1 MKGGRNSALHKERK
15 EIHMAIFV
23 YMAEDN
29 IHAPIYSEHEKHIM
43 IPFKV
48 GYSKDPTRRGGQ
60 LKQAARRDNLKV
72 EINMCIKRY
81 TMEIPHDKVL
91 LVEAY
96 LLHRV
101 RLMPSAQ
108 PLTRE
113 FFMISVADREECYK
127 HMTQWVTEALNAR
140 PI

>member
-1 MKGGRNSALHKERK
+1 
-15 EIHMAIFV
+15 MAIFV

-29 IHAPIYSEHEKHIM
+29 MYAPIYGVNEGHVL

-48 GYSKDPTRRGGQ
+48 GYSKNPVRRGGQ
-60 LKQAARRDNLKV
+60 LKQAARRDNLQV
-72 EINMCIKRY
+72 EINMRVKHY
-81 TMEIPHDKVL
+81 TAEIPRDKVA

-127 HMTQWVTEALNAR
+127 HMAQWVAEALNAR